1 MTHHQP
7 VCSRHIAETAPGEA
21 TTEDHPNPRL
31 RKEFKARNTRNT
43 RKNGT
48 LPRISRIPRSS
59 RLSILATCLNP
70 QHFAPSC
77 RGQPPLGEDSGT
89 TWVQQV
95 QPLAYRPAWRGLPR
109 ADSVLAT
116 SFELRREQSHCSFL
130 LTLWGLVSPL
140 NKPIPA

>member
-31 RKEFKARNTRNT
+31 RKGFKPRNTRNT
-43 RKNGT
+43 RKIAT

-77 RGQPPLGEDSGT
+77 RGRPPLGEDSGHSNSHLREGRAGPL
-89 TWVQQV
+89 VQVHFCQER
-95 QPLAYRPAWRGLPR
+95 L
-109 ADSVLAT
+109 
-116 SFELRREQSHCSFL
+116 
-130 LTLWGLVSPL
+130 
-140 NKPIPA
+140 